1 MRSGARRAE
10 INLRLSNEDSN
21 PCQRLLA
28 LINPYLIMSLLFV
41 LILVVCP
48 GLLISL
54 YPTRLYVK
62 LSSQCLSAR
71 KQIAIKI
78 FVETVNCG
86 FKDGLNGTRDYRM
99 IPGVLI
105 LLGLTYAILMS
116 SLSLKNFNGLQPF
129 TIGMIMILSAF
140 LVSYLRPCKDLL
152 TNMSLSLNLLLLGVF
167 HPSLLS
173 GGKTCC

>member
-1 MRSGARRAE
+1 M
-10 INLRLSNEDSN
+10 
-21 PCQRLLA
+21 
-28 LINPYLIMSLLFV
+28 F
-41 LILVVCP
+41 ILVVCP

-54 YPTRLYVK
+54 YPTRLYGK

-71 KQIAIKI
+71 KQLAIKI

-116 SLSLKNFNGLQPF
+116 FLSLKNFNGLQPF
-129 TIGMIMILSAF
+129 IIGMIMILPAF
-140 LVSYLRPCKDLL
+140 LVSYHRHSKELL
-152 TNMSLSLNLLLLGVF
+152 TNMFLSLNLLLVGVISF
-167 HPSLLS
+167 LTTLWWQDMLLNTELLAS
-173 GGKTCC
+173 CIVTLTFIHMS